1 VLPTCASYEQKHI
14 VVANHKLIER
24 NCFNNKEEKLSSS
37 KAMITK
43 KKQLNQKI
51 RSCKMEKKE
60 EDRLKRKHSIITYLE
75 ERMIL

>member
-1 VLPTCASYEQKHI
+1 
-14 VVANHKLIER
+14 
-24 NCFNNKEEKLSSS
+24 
-37 KAMITK
+37 MITK